1 MCSFFLGLQHVQ
13 GLWIINPFRDYSTP
27 ALQNQNSVASLLLGQ
42 PTGKRYLFLHIK
54 RHMPYGYLNTMNF
67 LNCQFI

>member
-13 GLWIINPFRDYSTP
+13 GLWIINPFKDYSTP
-27 ALQNQNSVASLLLGQ
+27 ALQNQNSVTSLLLGQ

-54 RHMPYGYLNTMNF
+54 RHMDILI
-67 LNCQFI
+67 Q